1 MKIIEH
7 TVVLCCYRKQIVSSG
22 GTKYIGTQLGLAV
35 VGSGLSPDEGL
46 RVFSELHR
54 ARQCF
59 VLENEL
65 HILYQV
71 CTVGYRIDFMS
82 STLRI

>member
-1 MKIIEH
+1 MWGTVKH
-7 TVVLCCYRKQIVSSG
+7 AVVLCYYRKQNISSG

-65 HILYQV
+65 HIIYQV
-71 CTVGYRIDFMS
+71 CTTGHKKCPIGGP
-82 STLRI
+82 